1 MIPILE
7 ISLMIFQVLQRLTY
21 LRRPIIRMWQS
32 FIQPNSRERSDINR
46 SSYQRVYMQQR
57 PKEDI
62 NNDLWDLETG
72 GSSRRGMRPVPGVIH
87 ADLDRSLVV

>member
-1 MIPILE
+1 
-7 ISLMIFQVLQRLTY
+7 
-21 LRRPIIRMWQS
+21 
-32 FIQPNSRERSDINR
+32 
-46 SSYQRVYMQQR
+46 MQQR